1 MKKRPQTRILIVNS
15 TRRIEITT
23 GALFILATTAALT
36 STALSPTL
44 KGPGYLAGL
53 AGHPDRLGAA
63 ALLQL
68 IAAACSVG
76 IAIALYP
83 VLRTINAGL
92 AVGSV
97 VFRTIEAVFYV
108 AGVVSLLS
116 ILTIGR
122 KLGTAPATDHATYQ
136 TLADSLVTVRDHAA
150 VAAVFAFC
158 LGAFMYY
165 VVFFQ
170 SCLVPRWLSGWG
182 MAGASAMMAGC
193 MLALFHDTAVTGYVI
208 LAAPIGLQEFALAFW
223 LLVKGFTPSPI
234 QSTMPSQNS
243 ASELSSRET
252 EDRLAH
258 LPVIEPISR
267 SSKLR

>member
-1 MKKRPQTRILIVNS
+1 MKTRPQTRTLIVNS

-23 GALFILATTAALT
+23 GALFILATAAALT

-44 KGPGYLAGL
+44 KGPGYLARL
-53 AGHPDRLGAA
+53 ASHPDRLGAA

-83 VLRTINAGL
+83 VLRTFNAGL
-92 AVGSV
+92 SVGSV
-97 VFRTIEAVFYV
+97 VFRTIEAVFYA

-116 ILTIGR
+116 ILTVGR
-122 KLGTAPATDHATYQ
+122 KLATAPAADRATYQ

-170 SCLVPRWLSGWG
+170 SRLVPRWLSGWG
-182 MAGASAMMAGC
+182 MVAASAMMAGC
-193 MLALFHDTAVTGYVI
+193 VLALFHDTAVTGYVI
-208 LAAPIGLQEFALAFW
+208 LAAPIGLQEFAFAFW
-223 LLVKGFTPSPI
+223 LLAKGFTPSPI

-243 ASELSSRET
+243 ASALLSRGK
-252 EDRLAH
+252 EDQSAH
-258 LPVIEPISR
+258 LPSSSR
-267 SSKLR
+267 SSRLR